1 MKFIP
6 SLDKNFYPIV
16 MVLEEYEEKVKS
28 CKEKN
33 ELVICVER
41 NDGYNY
47 IYKNDIFKDNTGHDE
62 ETFILFERII
72 KTILYLAGGYKI
84 IISGSKEFFKK
95 IKETYALKGKR
106 KFDVG
111 FMEQVYENKFEV
123 LYEEDSTKLVLK
135 EEKIVINNDLSGN
148 RIGFDAGGSDRKVS
162 AVVDGKILFSE
173 ETVWNPKINSD
184 PSYHYQGILESM
196 KKAASYMDNKVDA
209 IGVSSAGIYINNK
222 TMMASLFLQV
232 GKDDFQKTVKN
243 IYINV
248 AKEFGDVP
256 LVVANDGD
264 VAALAGAK
272 SLNDTGVL
280 GIAMGTSEAVGYVDL
295 DSNIK
300 GWLNELAFVP
310 IDLNKDSLIDE
321 WSGDIGCGV
330 KYFSQDSVIKLAENN
345 GFKFEEGLTPAQKLK
360 VIQKLNDNN
369 DTFAN
374 EIFENIGVYLAYGLS
389 YYSKFYSLKHV
400 LLLGRVVSGKGGD
413 TILDICRSILPEINS
428 ELTNLVVELPDE
440 KTRRVG
446 QSEAAAML
454 PTL

>member
-6 SLDKNFYPIV
+6 SMDKNFYPIV
-16 MVLEEYEEKVKS
+16 MLLEEYEEKVKS
-28 CKEKN
+28 CKEKT

-47 IYKNDIFKDNTGHDE
+47 IYKNYIFKDNTGHDQ
-62 ETFILFERII
+62 ETYVLFERIL
-72 KTILYLAGGYKI
+72 KTILYLAGGYKV
-84 IISGSKEFFKK
+84 IISGSKEFHKK
-95 IKETYALKGKR
+95 VKDTYSKEGKR

-111 FMEQVYENKFEV
+111 FMEQVYEKTFEV

-135 EEKIVINNDLSGN
+135 EEVVLINDDLSGH

-162 AVVDGKILFSE
+162 AVVDGEILFSE

-196 KKAASYMDNKVDA
+196 KKAASYMDNRVDA

-222 TMMASLFLQV
+222 TMMASLFLAV
-232 GKDDFQKTVKN
+232 GKEDFQKTVKT
-243 IYINV
+243 IYIDV

-272 SLNDTGVL
+272 SLNDTGVM

-295 DSNIK
+295 DGNIK
-300 GWLNELAFVP
+300 GWLNELAFAP
-310 IDLNKDSLIDE
+310 IDLNKDALIDE

-330 KYFSQDSVIKLAENN
+330 KYFSQDSVIKLAVNN

-360 VIQKLNDNN
+360 VIQKLNENN
-369 DTFAN
+369 DSFAN
-374 EIFENIGVYLAYGLS
+374 EIFENIGVYLAYALS
-389 YYSKFYSLKHV
+389 YYSKFYALKHV
-400 LLLGRVVSGKGGD
+400 LLLGRVVSGKGGN
-413 TILDICRSILPEINS
+413 TILDICRSILPEINP
-428 ELTNLVVELPDE
+428 ELTSLVVELPDE

-454 PTL
+454 PSL

>member
-6 SLDKNFYPIV
+6 SLDKNFYPLV
-16 MVLEEYEEKVKS
+16 VALEEYEEKVKS
-28 CKEKN
+28 IKEKD
-33 ELVICVER
+33 ELIICVER
-41 NDGYNY
+41 NNGYNF
-47 IYKNDIFKDNTGHDE
+47 IYKNFIFTDNTGHDN
-62 ETFILFERII
+62 ETFVLFERIL

-84 IISGSKEFFKK
+84 IISGSKQFYNN
-95 IKETYALKGKR
+95 IKETYSLTGKR
-106 KFDVG
+106 KFDVE
-111 FMEQVYENKFEV
+111 FMEQVYEEKFEV
-123 LYEEDSTKLVLK
+123 LFEEDSSKLVLK
-135 EEKIVINNDLSGN
+135 EETIQINNDLSGN

-162 AVVDGKILFSE
+162 ALVDGKCIFSE
-173 ETVWNPKINSD
+173 ETVWNPKTNSD
-184 PSYHYQGILESM
+184 PQYHYNGILESM
-196 KKAASYMDNKVDA
+196 KKAASYMNNKVDA
-209 IGVSSAGIYINNK
+209 IGVSSAGIYINNR

-232 GKDDFQKTVKN
+232 GKEDFQKTVKN
-243 IYINV
+243 IYIDV

-295 DSNIK
+295 NGNIK

-310 IDLNKDSLIDE
+310 VDLNENSLIDE
-321 WSGDIGCGV
+321 WSGDVGCGV

-345 GFKFEEGLTPAQKLK
+345 GFKFDEGLTPAQKLK
-360 VIQKLNDNN
+360 VIQKLNEEN

-374 EIFENIGVYLAYGLS
+374 EIFENIGVYLAYALS
-389 YYSKFYSLKHV
+389 YYSKFYDLKHV
-400 LLLGRVVSGKGGD
+400 LLLGRVVSGKGGN
-413 TILDICRSILPEINS
+413 TILDICRSILPEINF

-454 PTL
+454 PSL